1 MANYEIQQ
9 IDIDMLKSKF
19 NTVWIKL
26 ELANIYENINGTL
39 YFNSE
44 FKPIADISGELTS
57 GSLSCDSTSD
67 IRRNLNV
74 GFFIKDDSYK
84 IGANKKIWLNKFIIA
99 YLGVGTYLVENIRYY
114 PLGVYIMNN
123 ASYSYSSNDNSLSL
137 SCTDLVALLNGD
149 RDGIIPGM
157 QTMKI
162 EAAPEICPA
171 TLSVNDTN
179 KLININITS
188 DSYQPLENTEGDT
201 APYFDCMIGFNI
213 KSYDLP
219 LDSYKYDNYGVSISI
234 NNFKQ
239 YEMREYDKKGNIVT
253 FNTIH
258 IGQDYVCNFAGN
270 SSDNYCF
277 IFYGKPNTISGAMTK
292 TIEQFSP
299 FKYLIETIG
308 SDVINVDGSNPTY
321 IPYDLEF
328 NTGANQWEVITKL
341 RDLYSGWQTVFD
353 VYGVFICNKIPT
365 CENDE
370 IMLTDE
376 VFEPLIISE
385 KQTYDFTSVK
395 NITEVWGKCQ
405 ETDRYDDSPIV
416 TIDSVNNKIII
427 DLELTQYACDA
438 DGKHNDPYQYSTSE
452 LLGFTMPD
460 ITDNQRATAIDNN
473 YSIYLRI
480 NYKSDTDNNL
490 SYLPEILLVDDYTNK
505 NITTLDKLLDGIGY
519 CIQPKYADNS
529 GWYAIFCGEFQVHA
543 VCMLVDKQPNEE
555 KRKQDK
561 IKYNCQQISYIYNQ
575 GNVAIYDSTGNIRT
589 YELTEE
595 CPYTIEKCGEINQS
609 LSGNDYEQIYTT
621 DLARQRAEYE
631 AWKAGR
637 LTDSITIETR
647 LIPFLDVNLKI
658 KYKSIHTGQVDT
670 YIIDKVSHSF
680 DNFTTTIEMH
690 KFYATYPYIVNN

>member
-44 FKPIADISGELTS
+44 FKPIADISGELTG
-57 GSLSCDSTSD
+57 GSFSCDSTSD
-67 IRRNLNV
+67 IRRNLNLD
-74 GFFIKDDSYK
+74 FFIKDDSYK

-179 KLININITS
+179 KLININIIS
-188 DSYQPLENTEGDT
+188 DSYQPLESTEGDT

-219 LDSYKYDNYGVSISI
+219 LDSYKYENYGVSVSI

-258 IGQDYVCNFAGN
+258 IGQDYVCNFTGN

-341 RDLYSGWQTVFD
+341 RDLYSGWQTFFD

-416 TIDSVNNKIII
+416 TIDSVNNKLII